1 LSTIPSSPPVQRTF
15 NVPPLIAARLKSPE
29 HVSDLIFPPGRLGH
43 RTRRARTSHR
53 LKNIILF
60 RYTPLRRPRFDF
72 PMSIFCFRVS
82 WPITKCFSRDR
93 TLSTAPDS
101 LATDEPLRATHPR
114 KERGKLLQILGV
126 GFGIAVAV
134 GNTISA
140 GIVRTPG
147 DIAARLPNHWLF
159 FSVWF
164 GGAFYALM
172 SAFQLAELSSAIPKS
187 GGQYNFSRR
196 AIGDYAGFIVGWSDW
211 LSTCG
216 TTGAVGIV
224 IGEYMAHMFPP
235 FDGSLQITGTFGA
248 LLTRLSPDLANIPKL
263 KITAVSAIIL
273 FAVLQW
279 KSISMGSKVQNFTT
293 LLKGLV
299 FFIMVVACFTFGG
312 HLRQA
317 SESAPLAQAAAPLA
331 VPVGAALVTAL
342 LLGIQATI
350 YTYDGWDGVIYF
362 GDEIKNPGHLVPRA
376 IFASLF
382 SIVLI
387 YLLVNAAVLYVLPM
401 NEIAGNNFSLGLA
414 AERVFGHHGDF
425 IFRSIMVLAL
435 FSSLNALHL
444 MGARV
449 IYAMSRDGLFFHA
462 VSRVNQGGTPTL
474 GLLLSAFVGV
484 AFAIFSFERV
494 IAMLAFFFV
503 TNYMLSF
510 VSMLLL
516 RARQPELAR
525 PYRAWGYPWTTVIA
539 LLGSIAFLLEAIRED
554 RANSVLT
561 LIALACSYPVYR
573 VLKLASKG
581 QTSRDPV

>member
-1 LSTIPSSPPVQRTF
+1 
-15 NVPPLIAARLKSPE
+15 
-29 HVSDLIFPPGRLGH
+29 
-43 RTRRARTSHR
+43 
-53 LKNIILF
+53 
-60 RYTPLRRPRFDF
+60 
-72 PMSIFCFRVS
+72 M
-82 WPITKCFSRDR
+82 
-93 TLSTAPDS
+93 STAPDS
-101 LATDEPLRATHPR
+101 LAADPPLGATHAR

-159 FSVWF
+159 FAVWF

-172 SAFQLAELSSAIPKS
+172 SAFQLAELATAIPKS

-224 IGEYMAHMFPP
+224 IGEYMAHMFRP
-235 FDGSLQITGTFGA
+235 FGGSFQLSGA
-248 LLTRLSPDLANIPKL
+248 LGDFLSRLSADLANIPRL
-263 KITAVSAIIL
+263 KVTAVSVIIL
-273 FAVLQW
+273 FALLQW

-293 LLKGLV
+293 VLKGLV
-299 FFIMVVACFTFGG
+299 FFIMVIACFTLGG
-312 HLRQA
+312 HLRQTSEAA
-317 SESAPLAQAAAPLA
+317 SLAHAAAPIA
-331 VPVGAALVTAL
+331 IPVGAALVTAL

-362 GDEIKNPGHLVPRA
+362 GDEIKNPGYLVPRA

-401 NEIAGNNFSLGLA
+401 NEIAGNTFSLGLA
-414 AERVFGHHGDF
+414 AERVFGAYGDF

-449 IYAMSRDGLFFHA
+449 IYAMSRDGLFFRA
-462 VSRVNQGGTPTL
+462 VSRVNKGGTPTV
-474 GLLLSAFVGV
+474 GLLLSAIVGL

-503 TNYMLSF
+503 TNYLLSF
-510 VSMLLL
+510 VSLFLL
-516 RARQPELAR
+516 RMHEPALPR
-525 PYRAWGYPWTTVIA
+525 PYRAWGYPWTTALA
-539 LLGSIAFLLEAIRED
+539 LLGSIGFLIGAVRED
-554 RANSVLT
+554 RTNSLLT
-561 LIALACSYPVYR
+561 LVALACSYPVYR
-573 VLKLASKG
+573 VLKFVS
-581 QTSRDPV
+581 SRSPAEPA

>member
-1 LSTIPSSPPVQRTF
+1 
-15 NVPPLIAARLKSPE
+15 
-29 HVSDLIFPPGRLGH
+29 
-43 RTRRARTSHR
+43 
-53 LKNIILF
+53 
-60 RYTPLRRPRFDF
+60 
-72 PMSIFCFRVS
+72 
-82 WPITKCFSRDR
+82 
-93 TLSTAPDS
+93 LSTAPDS
-101 LATDEPLRATHPR
+101 LAADPPLGATHAR

-159 FSVWF
+159 FAVWF

-172 SAFQLAELSSAIPKS
+172 SAFQLAELATAIPKS

-224 IGEYMAHMFPP
+224 IGEYMAHMFRP
-235 FDGSLQITGTFGA
+235 FGGSFQLSGA
-248 LLTRLSPDLANIPKL
+248 LGDFLSRLSPDLANIPRL
-263 KITAVSAIIL
+263 KVTAVSVIIL
-273 FAVLQW
+273 FALLQW

-293 LLKGLV
+293 VLKGLV
-299 FFIMVVACFTFGG
+299 FFIMVIACFTLGG
-312 HLRQA
+312 HLRQTSEAA
-317 SESAPLAQAAAPLA
+317 SFAHAAAPIA
-331 VPVGAALVTAL
+331 IPVGAALVTAL

-362 GDEIKNPGHLVPRA
+362 GDEIKNPGYLVPRA

-401 NEIAGNNFSLGLA
+401 NEIAGNTFSLGLA
-414 AERVFGHHGDF
+414 AERVFGAYGDF

-449 IYAMSRDGLFFHA
+449 IYAMSRDGLFFRA
-462 VSRVNQGGTPTL
+462 VSRVNKGGTPTV
-474 GLLLSAFVGV
+474 GLLLSAIVGL

-503 TNYMLSF
+503 TNYLLSF
-510 VSMLLL
+510 VSLFLL
-516 RARQPELAR
+516 RMREPALPR
-525 PYRAWGYPWTTVIA
+525 PYRAWGYPWTTALA
-539 LLGSIAFLLEAIRED
+539 LLGSIGFLIGAVRED
-554 RANSVLT
+554 RTNSLLT
-561 LIALACSYPVYR
+561 LVALACSYPVYR
-573 VLKLASKG
+573 VLKFVS
-581 QTSRDPV
+581 SRSPAEPA

>member
-1 LSTIPSSPPVQRTF
+1 
-15 NVPPLIAARLKSPE
+15 
-29 HVSDLIFPPGRLGH
+29 
-43 RTRRARTSHR
+43 
-53 LKNIILF
+53 
-60 RYTPLRRPRFDF
+60 
-72 PMSIFCFRVS
+72 M
-82 WPITKCFSRDR
+82 
-93 TLSTAPDS
+93 STAPDS
-101 LATDEPLRATHPR
+101 LAADPPLGATHAR

-159 FSVWF
+159 FTVWF
-164 GGAFYALM
+164 GGALYALM
-172 SAFQLAELSSAIPKS
+172 SAFQLAELATAIPKS

-224 IGEYMAHMFPP
+224 IGEYMAHMFRP
-235 FDGSLQITGTFGA
+235 FGGSFQLSGA
-248 LLTRLSPDLANIPKL
+248 LGDFLSRLSPDLANIPRL
-263 KITAVSAIIL
+263 KVTAVSVIIL
-273 FAVLQW
+273 FALLQW

-293 LLKGLV
+293 VLKGLV
-299 FFIMVVACFTFGG
+299 FFIMVIACFTLGG
-312 HLRQA
+312 HLRQTSEAA
-317 SESAPLAQAAAPLA
+317 SFAHAAAPIA
-331 VPVGAALVTAL
+331 IPVGAALVTAL

-362 GDEIKNPGHLVPRA
+362 GDEIKNPGYLVPRA

-387 YLLVNAAVLYVLPM
+387 YLLVNGAVLYVLPM
-401 NEIAGNNFSLGLA
+401 NEIAGNTFSLGLA
-414 AERVFGHHGDF
+414 AERVFGAYGDL

-449 IYAMSRDGLFFHA
+449 IYAMSRDGLFFRT
-462 VSRVNQGGTPTL
+462 VSRVNKGGTPTV
-474 GLLLSAFVGV
+474 GLLLSAIVGL
-484 AFAIFSFERV
+484 AFAVFSFERV

-510 VSMLLL
+510 ISLFIFRV
-516 RARQPELAR
+516 RDPHAER
-525 PYRAWGYPWTTVIA
+525 PYRAWGYPWTTALA
-539 LLGSIAFLLEAIRED
+539 LLGSIGFLIEAVRED
-554 RANSVLT
+554 RANSLLT
-561 LIALACSYPVYR
+561 LVALACSYPVFR
-573 VLKLASKG
+573 ILKAVSSPKAA
-581 QTSRDPV
+581 

>member
-1 LSTIPSSPPVQRTF
+1 
-15 NVPPLIAARLKSPE
+15 
-29 HVSDLIFPPGRLGH
+29 
-43 RTRRARTSHR
+43 
-53 LKNIILF
+53 
-60 RYTPLRRPRFDF
+60 
-72 PMSIFCFRVS
+72 MS
-82 WPITKCFSRDR
+82 
-93 TLSTAPDS
+93 ADS
-101 LATDEPLRATHPR
+101 LAAAHHSRSIYPR
-114 KERGKLLQILGV
+114 KERGTLLQILGL

-147 DIAARLPNHWLF
+147 DIAARLPNFWLF
-159 FSVWF
+159 FAVWF

-172 SAFQLAELSSAIPKS
+172 SAFQLAELGSAIPKS

-196 AIGDYAGFIVGWSDW
+196 GIGDFAGFIVGWSDW

-224 IGEYMAHMFPP
+224 IGEYMAHLFPL
-235 FDGSLQITGTFGA
+235 FNGTFK
-248 LLTRLSPDLANIPKL
+248 I
-263 KITAVSAIIL
+263 KITAVSVIVL
-273 FAVLQW
+273 FAILQW

-293 LLKGLV
+293 LLKGLA
-299 FFIMVVACFTFGG
+299 FFVIVIACFTWGG
-312 HLRQA
+312 HVRHATEAA
-317 SESAPLAQAAAPLA
+317 SLIHPAAPVA
-331 VPVGAALVTAL
+331 IPVGAALLTAL
-342 LLGIQATI
+342 LLGMQATI

-414 AERVFGHHGDF
+414 ADRVFGHHGDF

-435 FSSLNALHL
+435 LSAINALHL

-449 IYAMSRDGLFFHA
+449 IYAMSRDGLFFRA
-462 VSRVNQGGTPTL
+462 VSRVNQGGTPTV
-474 GLLLSAFVGV
+474 GLLLSALVGV

-503 TNYMLSF
+503 TNYLLSF
-510 VSMLLL
+510 VSLFLL
-516 RARQPELAR
+516 RRREPQLAR
-525 PYRAWGYPWTTVIA
+525 PYHAWGYPWTTALA
-539 LLGSIAFLLEAIRED
+539 LLGSVGFLVEAIRED
-554 RANSVLT
+554 RTNSLLT
-561 LIALACSYPVYR
+561 LVALACSYPVYR
-573 VLKLASKG
+573 VLKFVSNREK
-581 QTSRDPV
+581 TSDAI

>member
-1 LSTIPSSPPVQRTF
+1 MSRNKCV
-15 NVPPLIAARLKSPE
+15 
-29 HVSDLIFPPGRLGH
+29 
-43 RTRRARTSHR
+43 
-53 LKNIILF
+53 F
-60 RYTPLRRPRFDF
+60 RDH
-72 PMSIFCFRVS
+72 
-82 WPITKCFSRDR
+82 

-101 LATDEPLRATHPR
+101 LAAEVHPRATHPR

-159 FSVWF
+159 FTVWF

-172 SAFQLAELSSAIPKS
+172 SAFQLAELASTIPKS

-235 FDGSLQITGTFGA
+235 FDGFFQLRGSFGA
-248 LLTRLSPDLANIPKL
+248 LVTRLSPDLANVPKL
-263 KITAVSAIIL
+263 KITAVSAILL

-293 LLKGLV
+293 VLKGFV
-299 FFIMVVACFTFGG
+299 FFIIVVACFTVGG

-317 SESAPLAQAAAPLA
+317 YEAAPLAQAA
-331 VPVGAALVTAL
+331 VPIVVPAGAALVTAL

-362 GDEIKNPGHLVPRA
+362 GDEIKNPGYLVPRA

-444 MGARV
+444 MAARV
-449 IYAMSRDGLFFHA
+449 IYAMSRDGLFFRA
-462 VSRVNQGGTPTL
+462 VSRVNKGGTPTL
-474 GLLLSAFVGV
+474 GLLLSALVGV

-510 VSMLLL
+510 VSMFLL
-516 RARQPELAR
+516 RAREPELAR
-525 PYRAWGYPWTTVIA
+525 PYRAWGYPWTTAIA
-539 LLGSIAFLLEAIRED
+539 LLGSLAFLLEAIRED
-554 RANSVLT
+554 RTNSVLT

-573 VLKLASKG
+573 VLKLASNRR
-581 QTSRDPV
+581 TARDAV

>member
-1 LSTIPSSPPVQRTF
+1 MYDGPYPIPSIGLHLSTQT
-15 NVPPLIAARLKSPE
+15 
-29 HVSDLIFPPGRLGH
+29 
-43 RTRRARTSHR
+43 
-53 LKNIILF
+53 
-60 RYTPLRRPRFDF
+60 
-72 PMSIFCFRVS
+72 
-82 WPITKCFSRDR
+82 
-93 TLSTAPDS
+93 DS
-101 LATDEPLRATHPR
+101 LSSDHPAHTTHPR
-114 KERGKLLQILGV
+114 KSRGTLLQILGV

-159 FSVWF
+159 FAVWF

-172 SAFQLAELSSAIPKS
+172 SAFQLAELGSAIPKS

-224 IGEYMAHMFPP
+224 IGEYMAHMFRS
-235 FDGSLQITGTFGA
+235 FDGAYQIPGA
-248 LLTRLSPDLANIPKL
+248 LGDFLRAHQFAFAEIPRL
-263 KITAVSAIIL
+263 KITAVSVIVL
-273 FAVLQW
+273 FALLQW
-279 KSISMGSKVQNFTT
+279 KSVSMGSKVQNFTT
-293 LLKGLV
+293 VLKGLA
-299 FFIMVVACFTFGG
+299 FFAIVVACFTVGR
-312 HLRQA
+312 HLHA
-317 SESAPLAQAAAPLA
+317 SVDLTSTAQPTAAVLIPT
-331 VPVGAALVTAL
+331 GAALITAL
-342 LLGIQATI
+342 LLGMQATI

-401 NEIAGNNFSLGLA
+401 HEIAGNNFSLGLA
-414 AERVFGHHGDF
+414 AQRVFGQHGDF
-425 IFRSIMVLAL
+425 IFRSIMILAL
-435 FSSLNALHL
+435 LSSINALHL

-449 IYAMSRDGLFFHA
+449 IYAMSRDGLFFQT
-462 VSRVNQGGTPTL
+462 VTRINPGGTPTVA
-474 GLLLSAFVGV
+474 LLLSALVGV

-503 TNYMLSF
+503 TNYLLSF
-510 VSMLLL
+510 ISMFVLRSREPHLL
-516 RARQPELAR
+516 R
-525 PYRAWGYPWTTVIA
+525 PYRAFGYPWTTAIA
-539 LLGSIAFLLEAIRED
+539 LLGSIGFLVEAIRED
-554 RANSVLT
+554 TTNSYLT

-573 VLKLASKG
+573 VLKLVSGRNPQEA
-581 QTSRDPV
+581 V